1 MNTRLLG
8 QSLTL
13 WHLDK
18 HRPLP
23 WWISLTVSAGVGCM
37 VGVLVVFVAA
47 LLSGQILDPTF
58 WQPGLLPSA
67 LLGVAIALLTHG
79 AFRLLE
85 RLLPAAQL
93 QQLNEGTARGSLLV
107 FIGIPTA
114 CSVLGL
120 VVVDTLL
127 MSYRQ
132 GLPVPPRMPNK
143 GTLITFLFC
152 GAGFAAL
159 SLWRLRSQLR
169 AQKTRSQ
176 LTQAQLRLLQAQ
188 IEPHFLFNTLAN
200 VQGLIDY
207 EPAQAKHMLDA
218 FTDYLRA
225 SLRQMRAEDV
235 SLSQELALVQN
246 YLAVMHC
253 RMGERL
259 KSRVEVP
266 PELLDARLPP
276 LLLQPLVENA
286 LHHGLEPQL
295 QGGLLQIRAR
305 PEGEGLVVEIEDD
318 GVGLAGSRLRPRQGQ
333 GMALQN
339 IRERLLAFYGPG
351 ATLALTEG
359 TCGRGTCVCLTLPR
373 RRPLGRPGGA

>member
-1 MNTRLLG
+1 MNLRLLG
-8 QSLTL
+8 PSLAL

-18 HRPLP
+18 HRSVP
-23 WWISLTVSAGVGCM
+23 WWTGLMVSAGVGGV
-37 VGVLVVFVAA
+37 VGVLIVFVAA
-47 LLSGQILDPTF
+47 LLSGQILDASF
-58 WQPGLLPSA
+58 WRPGLLPSA

-85 RLLPAAQL
+85 RRLPAVQL

-107 FIGIPTA
+107 FIGIPTV

-120 VVVDTLL
+120 VIVDTLL
-127 MSYRQ
+127 MSFRL
-132 GLPVPPRMPNK
+132 GLPVPPRVPSK

-152 GAGFAAL
+152 GAGFAGL

-259 KSRVEVP
+259 KSRVDVA

-305 PEGEGLVVEIEDD
+305 PQDDGLVVEIEDD
-318 GVGLAGSRLRPRQGQ
+318 GIGLAGSRQRPRQGH

-351 ATLALTEG
+351 ASLVLTDG
-359 TCGRGTCVCLTLPR
+359 AGGRGTCVRLVLQR
-373 RRPLGRPGGA
+373 RRPLGRTDGG

>member
-23 WWISLTVSAGVGCM
+23 WWISLTVSAGVGCV

-127 MSYRQ
+127 MSYRL

-188 IEPHFLFNTLAN
+188 IEPHFLFNSLAN
-200 VQGLIDY
+200 VAALIDA
-207 EPAQAKHMLDA
+207 EPALAGRLLDA
-218 FTDYLRA
+218 LIRYLRS
-225 SLRQMRAEDV
+225 SLQRTRAERGSLGDEVALLTAYLDV
-235 SLSQELALVQN
+235 LKI
-246 YLAVMHC
+246 

-259 KSRVEVP
+259 DYAFEIP
-266 PELLDARLPP
+266 PDLMAREFPP
-276 LLLQPLVENA
+276 MLLQPLVENA
-286 LHHGLEPQL
+286 IRHGLEPKL
-295 QGGLLQIRAR
+295 AGGRLRVSAA
-305 PEGEGLVVEIEDD
+305 EGDGCLRIVVSDDGVGFGDTAGD
-318 GVGLAGSRLRPRQGQ
+318 GVGLANVRARLA
-333 GMALQN
+333 AL
-339 IRERLLAFYGPG
+339 YGPEARMLVNSG
-351 ATLALTEG
+351 VGAGVTATLE
-359 TCGRGTCVCLTLPR
+359 LPR
-373 RRPLGRPGGA
+373 AAMA